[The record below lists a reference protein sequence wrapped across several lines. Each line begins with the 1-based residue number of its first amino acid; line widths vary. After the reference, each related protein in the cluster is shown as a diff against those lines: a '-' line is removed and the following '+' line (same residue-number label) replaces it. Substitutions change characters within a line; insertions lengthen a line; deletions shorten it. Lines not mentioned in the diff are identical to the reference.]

1 MAPDEMHQQFGE
13 YTAVEI
19 ARYVGDLRTDAITTT
34 TSPARSWHV
43 RPMPGRAISG
53 LTSWLTSRLHAHAD
67 PGTVEP
73 AAPHAI
79 PMSR

>member
-19 ARYVGDLRTDAITTT
+19 ARHVIDLRTDTTT
-34 TSPARSWHV
+34 TSPPRSWHM
-43 RPMPGRAISG
+43 RRMSRRALSG

-67 PGTVEP
+67 PGAVEP

-79 PMSR
+79 PMSH

>member
-13 YTAVEI
+13 YSAVEI
-19 ARYVGDLRTDAITTT
+19 ARYVGDLRTDAITT
-34 TSPARSWHV
+34 SPSRSWHV
-43 RPMPGRAISG
+43 RRMPGRAISG
-53 LTSWLTSRLHAHAD
+53 LMSWLTSRLHAHAHAD

-79 PMSR
+79 PMSH